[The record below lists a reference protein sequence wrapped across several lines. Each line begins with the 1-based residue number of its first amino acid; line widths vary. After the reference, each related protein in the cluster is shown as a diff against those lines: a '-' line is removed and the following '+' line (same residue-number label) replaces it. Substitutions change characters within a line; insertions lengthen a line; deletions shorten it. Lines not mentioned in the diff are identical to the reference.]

1 MRSRVL
7 LSAALLLL
15 VCSNS
20 LSAQV
25 QAELQIT
32 AGSVQATTVTVVSKV
47 DDIRSELL
55 PGLEAFQKSFNEG
68 KADEFANFFLPE
80 GEFVDEQ
87 GAVHS
92 GRAAIQEMMTGYFK
106 DYPGMQLAITVDSLR
121 QLGPDL
127 LIEEGTR
134 ELFAPEVEAAVAKV
148 RYVAVRAKRDGK
160 WMLATVREFNE
171 AAAPTPGQQL
181 APLSFLVGD
190 WVNQGVDATLKIN
203 FRWSEDGNFL
213 IGEFENFSNGQSQ
226 GKATQRFG
234 WDPVNQQIRSWL
246 FEPDGAYSDGL
257 WSPTE
262 KGWLCKST
270 SVLPDGTTGSAIVE
284 VVVEDDDH
292 FILKGRD
299 RVIGGSTDGDYE
311 VKVVRQVE
319 KPGATTEGSGK

>member
-7 LSAALLLL
+7 LSATLLLL
-15 VCSNS
+15 VFSNS
-20 LSAQV
+20 IFGQV
-25 QAELQIT
+25 QAEIT
-32 AGSVQATTVTVVSKV
+32 VKTESIQASSTTQVSSN

-68 KADEFANFFLPE
+68 KADEFANFFLPD

-92 GRAAIQEMMTGYFK
+92 GRAAIQELMTGYFK
-106 DYPGMQLAITVDSLR
+106 DYPGMQLAITVESLR
-121 QLGPDL
+121 QLGPEL
-127 LIEEGTR
+127 LVEEGTR
-134 ELFAPEVEAAVAKV
+134 ELFAPEVETAVAKV
-148 RYVAVRAKRDGK
+148 RYVAVRSKREGK
-160 WMLATVREFNE
+160 WLLATVREFNE
-171 AAAPTPGQQL
+171 DPAPTPGEQL

-190 WVNQGVDATLKIN
+190 WVNQGVDATLKVN
-203 FRWSEDGNFL
+203 FRWSADGNFL
-213 IGEFENFSNGQSQ
+213 IGEFESFSEGQSQ

-234 WDPVNQQIRSWL
+234 WDPIHQQVRSWL

-257 WSPTE
+257 WSQTE

-270 SVLPDGTTGSAIVE
+270 SVLPDGTTGSAIIE

-299 RVIGGSTDGDYE
+299 RVIAGTTDSEYE

-319 KPGATTEGSGK
+319 KPGAAAEGSGK

>member
-1 MRSRVL
+1 MRSRVF
-7 LSAALLLL
+7 LSAALLWL

-20 LSAQV
+20 LLAQV
-25 QAELQIT
+25 QAELTIT
-32 AGSVQATTVTVVSKV
+32 TDTIKATSKTQVSTV
-47 DDIRSELL
+47 DDIRTELL

-68 KADEFANFFLPE
+68 KADEFANFFLPD

-92 GRAAIQEMMTGYFK
+92 GRAAIQELMTGYFK
-106 DYPGMQLAITVDSLR
+106 DFPGMQLAITVESLR

-134 ELFAPEVEAAVAKV
+134 ELFAPEVETAVATV
-148 RYVAVRAKRDGK
+148 RYVAVRSKRDGK
-160 WMLATVREFNE
+160 WLLATVREFNE
-171 AAAPTPGQQL
+171 DPAPTPGQQL
-181 APLSFLVGD
+181 APLSFLIGN

-213 IGEFENFSNGQSQ
+213 IGEFESLSNGQSA

-234 WDPVNQQIRSWL
+234 WDPVHQQVRSWL

-257 WSPTE
+257 WSPTD

-270 SVLPDGTTGSAIVE
+270 SVLPDGTTGSAIIE
-284 VVVEDDDH
+284 VLVEDDDH
-292 FILKGRD
+292 FTLKGRD
-299 RVIGGSTDGDYE
+299 RVISGSSDAEYE
-311 VKVVRQVE
+311 VKVVRAVE
-319 KPGATTEGSGK
+319 KPGAASDGSGK